1 MRRDHRP
8 LWWKRI
14 ESKLNDWYV
23 NRFVVP
29 SFDSIGPRRYIINA
43 RYFDVSGYNIT
54 AGDALY
60 AIAMPDNAIRLSV
73 WPSADKKPFL
83 KIGNNVLFSPGT
95 RVTAGMA
102 ITIEDNVMFAANS
115 YVTDADWHGLYDR
128 ELPIGE
134 AKPVVL
140 KENCWI
146 GDSAT
151 VLKGV
156 TVGRHAIVAAKA
168 VVTKDVPDY
177 AIVAGNPAKVVK
189 MLDPE
194 RPMGTRANVF
204 DSPDFD
210 FDKLAADLDKL
221 ELTGNTLLG
230 YLRSKWKPTTED

>member
-14 ESKLNDWYV
+14 QSRMNDWYV
-23 NRFVVP
+23 NRYVVP
-29 SFDSIGPRRYIINA
+29 SFDKIGPRRYIIHA
-43 RYFDVSGYNIT
+43 RYFDVSGRNIT

-73 WPSADKKPFL
+73 WPSGDGEPHL
-83 KIGNNVLFSPGT
+83 TIGDNVLFSPGT
-95 RVTAGMA
+95 RVTAGLS
-102 ITIEDNVMFAANS
+102 ITIDDNVMFAANS
-115 YVTDADWHGLYDR
+115 YVTDADWHGIYDR
-128 ELPIGE
+128 ELPIGD
-134 AKPVVL
+134 AKPVHL

-177 AIVAGNPAKVVK
+177 AIVAGNPARVVK

-194 RPMGTRANVF
+194 HPMGTRANVF

-210 FDKLAADLDKL
+210 FDQLAADLDKL
-221 ELTGNTLLG
+221 ELQGNTLRD
-230 YLRSKWKPTTED
+230 YIRSKWKPTVED